1 MTAYSFKSQI
11 QNYIM
16 LCQDKT
22 CFQGLRASGAEQ
34 LAGSLQMG
42 NQGVRSEAYKVA
54 EDYEPFT
61 HCVFSAATMLL
72 CQSICSMEEV
82 E

>member
-11 QNYIM
+11 QNYIL

-34 LAGSLQMG
+34 PAGSLQMED
-42 NQGVRSEAYKVA
+42 QGVRSEAYK
-54 EDYEPFT
+54 
-61 HCVFSAATMLL
+61 
-72 CQSICSMEEV
+72 
-82 E
+82 